1 MPDISG
7 DGAGCLVA
15 MPHDF
20 LKLIAKQDCDIDLP
34 EPAQYGVAMCFL
46 PNSDKELQKRARK
59 IISETAESLGH
70 AVLGWRKVPTDG
82 NGVGPSALKT
92 EPIIE
97 QLFLSNSSH
106 STYGKTDV
114 EQQVSSLMMPFTGS
128 EEASASV
135 KQGCFAALSHA
146 IETGSYAGFM
156 LHSHA
161 R

>member
-1 MPDISG
+1 
-7 DGAGCLVA
+7 

-34 EPAQYGVAMCFL
+34 EPDQYGVAMCFV

-70 AVLGWRKVPTDG
+70 TVLGWRKVPTDG

-92 EPIIE
+92 EPVIE
-97 QLFLSNSSH
+97 QLFLSNSSQ

-114 EQQVSSLMMPFTGS
+114 EQQVSSLMMCLHRTWESSSICQAGLICCIGS
-128 EEASASV
+128 CYDS
-135 KQGCFAALSHA
+135 
-146 IETGSYAGFM
+146 IETGSHASFM
-156 LHSHA
+156 LHCHA